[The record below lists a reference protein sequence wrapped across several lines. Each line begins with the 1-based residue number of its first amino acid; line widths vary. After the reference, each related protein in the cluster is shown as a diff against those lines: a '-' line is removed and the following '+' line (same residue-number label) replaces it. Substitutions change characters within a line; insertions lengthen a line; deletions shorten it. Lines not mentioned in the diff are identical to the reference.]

1 MSLSLCSAS
10 ERETPVEHQ
19 GCCLVGLKA
28 PLGAPIAVSG
38 MSENMVQELER
49 LRKLLDTTSPE
60 QLKKSLA
67 RAGSDA
73 DTAFSGAL
81 TAAEVMHTLSGVS
94 AHSVSQT

>member
-1 MSLSLCSAS
+1 
-10 ERETPVEHQ
+10 
-19 GCCLVGLKA
+19 
-28 PLGAPIAVSG
+28 

-67 RAGSDA
+67 RAGSGS

-81 TAAEVMHTLSGVS
+81 TAAEVMPMIIVRLVS
-94 AHSVSQT
+94 SKLAYTRPGRQS

>member
-1 MSLSLCSAS
+1 
-10 ERETPVEHQ
+10 
-19 GCCLVGLKA
+19 
-28 PLGAPIAVSG
+28 

-67 RAGSDA
+67 RDGSGS

-81 TAAEVMHTLSGVS
+81 TAAEVMPMITVWAVVS
-94 AHSVSQT
+94 RLACTRLGRQS